1 MTKAEIARRV
11 SWATQLSIP
20 RCLKMI
26 DCLLESITASVADG
40 HRVHFRK
47 FGSFYPRDKVERMG
61 RNPKTGEAI
70 KITARRVPCFKA
82 SAELKGAVNK

>member
-20 RCLKMI
+20 QCLKII
-26 DCLLESITASVADG
+26 DCILESISASVADG

-47 FGSFYPRDKVERMG
+47 FGSFSSRKKVARLG
-61 RNPKTGEAI
+61 RNPKTGEDVT
-70 KITARRVPCFKA
+70 ITARTVPVFKA
-82 SAELKGAVNK
+82 SKQLKKEVDV